1 MGCGCKQKKTNRTNT
16 ENMLTDNLGEYTY
29 EELKEVVETIST
41 NRRLTTEQ
49 TDKTWELYN
58 RIYHYDKLA
67 NRRDPN
73 QSGKVGRNLI
83 KLYEYETKERKL
95 KDGKTEGTEET
106 KTKPRST
113 RRTKK
118 TGGKKNT

>member
-1 MGCGCKQKKTNRTNT
+1 MGCNCKQKRLINT
-16 ENMLTDNLGEYTY
+16 DNMTTDNLGKYTY
-29 EELKEVVETIST
+29 EELKEVVEIIST

-58 RIYHYDKLA
+58 RVYHYDKLA
-67 NRRDPN
+67 NRRDPK

-106 KTKPRST
+106 KAKSRST